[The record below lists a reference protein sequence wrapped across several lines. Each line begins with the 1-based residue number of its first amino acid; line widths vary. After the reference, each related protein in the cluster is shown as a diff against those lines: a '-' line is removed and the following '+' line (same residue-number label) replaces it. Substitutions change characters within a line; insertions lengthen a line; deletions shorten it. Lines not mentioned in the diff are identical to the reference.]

1 MTTELPSMY
10 KAYDIRGV
18 YPDQINAETAY
29 AIGQAYTKLITPQTV
44 AVGHDVRTSGPE
56 LYEALIRGLTDAGVN
71 VVKLGGIST
80 EMLYF
85 VVAHYGYDGGI
96 SVTASHNPKEYNG
109 MKMVKKGAEPITG
122 ETGIMEIRDLVPTL
136 IQEPIKATQPGTITE
151 LDFFDDFRS
160 FVLSFIDVKN
170 LKPVKLVANAN
181 FGYQGQFAKRLFEG
195 LPIEL
200 VLLNGEPDG
209 TFPKGRPD
217 PFIPEN
223 RPEFLELIKSEKA
236 DLGVAWDADAD
247 RCFFATGS
255 GIFLESYYTNAILA
269 KAILAKHPGTA
280 ILYDVRYT
288 WASIDAAKE
297 LGGEPVQVRCG
308 HSYIKKAMREHDAVF
323 CGEASGHL
331 YFRDYFYAD
340 TGFVPLLL
348 MLELLS
354 VKNVTLDE
362 LAKPYLDKYFVSG
375 EINRKVI
382 NADAII
388 TALKEKYAN
397 ATTINE
403 LDRLTIEYNRDWRFN
418 VRTSNTEP
426 LLRLNVEANTQALM
440 EEKRNE
446 VLAFI
451 DSMAVTE

>member
-1 MTTELPSMY
+1 MASELPSMY
-10 KAYDIRGV
+10 KAYDIRGI

-29 AIGQAYTKLITPQTV
+29 AIGQAYTRLIVPKTV

-56 LYEALIRGLTDAGVN
+56 LYDALIRGLTDAGVN

-109 MKMVKKGAEPITG
+109 MKMVRAGAEPITG
-122 ETGIMEIRDLVPTL
+122 ETGVMQIRDMVPGL
-136 IQEPIKATQPGTITE
+136 IAEPVKAATPGTVTE
-151 LDFFDDFRS
+151 LDFFDDFRT
-160 FVLSFIDVKN
+160 FVLSFIDTKN

-181 FGYQGQFAKRLFEG
+181 FGFQGQFAKRLFEG
-195 LPIEL
+195 LPVEL

-223 RPEFLELIKSEKA
+223 RPEFLELIKSEGA

-255 GIFLESYYTNAILA
+255 GIFLESYFTNGILA
-269 KAILAKHPGTA
+269 KAILEKHPGA
-280 ILYDVRYT
+280 SILYDVRYT
-288 WASIDAAKE
+288 WASIDAISEA
-297 LGGEPVQVRCG
+297 GGKPIEVRCG
-308 HSYIKKAMREHDAVF
+308 HSYIKTAMREHDAIF

-348 MLELLS
+348 MLELLA
-354 VKNVTLDE
+354 VKNTTIDE
-362 LAKPYLDKYFVSG
+362 LVKPYLEKYFVSG
-375 EINRKVI
+375 EINRKVA

-388 TALKEKYAN
+388 AALKEKYAD
-397 ATTINE
+397 ATTVNE
-403 LDRLTIEYNRDWRFN
+403 LDRLTIEYGRDWRFN

-426 LLRLNVEANTQALM
+426 LLRLNLEANSQALM
-440 EEKRNE
+440 ETKRDE
-446 VLAFI
+446 VLGFI
-451 DSMAVTE
+451 DSTANAA